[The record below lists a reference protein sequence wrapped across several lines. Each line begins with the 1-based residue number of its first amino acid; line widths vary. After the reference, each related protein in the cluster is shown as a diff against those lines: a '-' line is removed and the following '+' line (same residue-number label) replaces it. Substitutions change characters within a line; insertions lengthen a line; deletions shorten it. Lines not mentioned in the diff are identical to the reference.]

1 MWSKRF
7 RWLWIGWVLALLI
20 AACQAPAGT
29 PPAKKGRA
37 PLAPEGTLLRKI
49 QDRGKLICGTK
60 YDIPTFGY
68 LNPRTNQVEG
78 FDVEICRAVAEY
90 IFGDPNAVEIKEAIS
105 KNRIPFLKEGV
116 VDIVAST
123 MTINEE
129 RLKEIDFSIVYYI
142 AGQSLLVPK
151 NSPINGLQDLKGK
164 RVGTVK
170 GSTSEKNIRAISDQ
184 QGLNIEVV
192 LFDTYS
198 EAVAAMDAGRVDTV
212 TTDDI
217 ILYGFVRQEPDKW
230 KVVGGRFTVE
240 PYGVGVKKGEKE
252 LLEAVNT
259 VIKELKTSG
268 RWKEIYKKWIPSDTI
283 PEPPP
288 DDWRAASQS

>member
-1 MWSKRF
+1 
-7 RWLWIGWVLALLI
+7 
-20 AACQAPAGT
+20 
-29 PPAKKGRA
+29 
-37 PLAPEGTLLRKI
+37 
-49 QDRGKLICGTK
+49 
-60 YDIPTFGY
+60 
-68 LNPRTNQVEG
+68 
-78 FDVEICRAVAEY
+78 
-90 IFGDPNAVEIKEAIS
+90 DPNAVEIKEAIS

-129 RLKEIDFSIVYYI
+129 RLKEIDFSIVYYV

-170 GSTSEKNIRAISDQ
+170 GSTSEKNIRAVSEQ

-198 EAVAAMDAGRVDTV
+198 EAVAAMDAGRVDAV

-217 ILYGFVRQEPDKW
+217 ILYGFVRKEPDKW
-230 KVVGGRFTVE
+230 KVVGDRFTVE

-252 LLEAVNT
+252 LLEVVNT

-268 RWKEIYKKWIPSDTI
+268 RWKEIYKKWIPSDTV

-288 DDWRAASQS
+288 DDWRAAGQS